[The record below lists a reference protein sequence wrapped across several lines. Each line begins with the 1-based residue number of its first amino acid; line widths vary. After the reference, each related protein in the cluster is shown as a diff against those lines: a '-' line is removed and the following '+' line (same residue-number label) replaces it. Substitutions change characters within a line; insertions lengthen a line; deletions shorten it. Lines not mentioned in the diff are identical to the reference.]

1 MCSSRSC
8 FSSTG
13 DGAWVSRSWAR
24 WVLGKAIT
32 SRIDSEPGAIAADGV
47 FRYTPR
53 VFDADG
59 DRLFRYALLESP
71 RGMRIDLV
79 DGRIEW
85 RPSEAQ
91 AGSHRVV
98 VRVDDRNGDA
108 VTQSFRIEV
117 SFREFPV
124 GRRSGEAR
132 FGHGASLHGAPRG

>member
-1 MCSSRSC
+1 MPLPPLGRPRPRSRSRVPASAQGGI
-8 FSSTG
+8 FTLTVPVG
-13 DGAWVSRSWAR
+13 VGAVIAPP
-24 WVLGKAIT
+24 
-32 SRIDSEPGAIAADGV
+32 RIDSEPGAIAADGV

-85 RPSEAQ
+85 RPSAAQ

-98 VRVDDRNGDA
+98 VRERYYNYNYPSNGY
-108 VTQSFRIEV
+108 
-117 SFREFPV
+117 
-124 GRRSGEAR
+124 GYGY
-132 FGHGASLHGAPRG
+132 